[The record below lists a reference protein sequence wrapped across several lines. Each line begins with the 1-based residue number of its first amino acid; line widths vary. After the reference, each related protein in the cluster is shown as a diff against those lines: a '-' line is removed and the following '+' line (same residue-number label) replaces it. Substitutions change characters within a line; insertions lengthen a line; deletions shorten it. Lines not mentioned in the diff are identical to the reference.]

1 MGEKVKFIVSLT
13 VVTTVA
19 TVIGSLFIAVYLPVI
34 KRRFRWRL
42 KKLRTT
48 KGENHEKQKRPKN

>member
-1 MGEKVKFIVSLT
+1 MEAELKPMGEKVKFIVSLT

-34 KRRFRWRL
+34 KRRL
-42 KKLRTT
+42 SLAA
-48 KGENHEKQKRPKN
+48 